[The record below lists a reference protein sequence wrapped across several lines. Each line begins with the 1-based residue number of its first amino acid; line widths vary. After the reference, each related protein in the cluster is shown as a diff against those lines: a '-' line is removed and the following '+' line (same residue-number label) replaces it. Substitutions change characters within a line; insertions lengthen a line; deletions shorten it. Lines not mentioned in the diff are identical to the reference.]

1 MAGEPAGGLPPM
13 TEEQRRE
20 ALEKARAARAAAKE
34 ARLMLARGE
43 VDPIDVLQGAEGPFA
58 RLRVRS
64 FLTAIPGVGALIA
77 YRLMDAVGISQNK
90 KVGGLGCRQRE
101 ALATKL
107 ETVVGRI

>member
-34 ARLMLARGE
+34 ARQMLSRGE
-43 VDPIDVLQGAEGPFA
+43 VDPIDVLQDPEGPFA

-64 FLTAIPGVGALIA
+64 FLTAIPGVGTLIA

-101 ALATKL
+101 ALTTKL
-107 ETVVGRI
+107 KTVAGR

>member
-1 MAGEPAGGLPPM
+1 
-13 TEEQRRE
+13 
-20 ALEKARAARAAAKE
+20 
-34 ARLMLARGE
+34 MLARGE

-64 FLTAIPGVGALIA
+64 FLTAIPGVGTLIA
-77 YRLMDAVGISQNK
+77 YRLMDSVGISQNK

>member
-1 MAGEPAGGLPPM
+1 MAGDRAGGPPPM

-34 ARLMLARGE
+34 ARQMLARGE
-43 VDPIDVLQGAEGPFA
+43 VDPIDVLQRPEGPFA

-64 FLTAIPGVGALIA
+64 FLTAIPGVGTPIA
-77 YRLMDAVGISQNK
+77 YRLMDTVGISHNK

-101 ALATKL
+101 ALAAKL
-107 ETVVGRI
+107 KTVAGR